1 MTIQEQPI
9 LSDSA
14 LHISI
19 WRGDFANYYTKYP
32 RLYRALTENELYIC
46 EDREVLKICF
56 YVKYD
61 MQKQWIEARFYD
73 DFITNLR
80 LLYGRQEIELE
91 IITGM
96 DLPF

>member
-1 MTIQEQPI
+1 MTTLEQPI

-32 RLYRALTENELYIC
+32 RLYRALTENKLYIC

-56 YVKYD
+56 YVKHD
-61 MQKQWIEARFYD
+61 IQKQWIEARFYD

-91 IITGM
+91 IITGV

>member
-1 MTIQEQPI
+1 MTTLEQPI

-61 MQKQWIEARFYD
+61 NHRTD
-73 DFITNLR
+73 TG
-80 LLYGRQEIELE
+80 LYYMCPNGN
-91 IITGM
+91 
-96 DLPF
+96 